1 MVTPLP
7 EWSAYLILTAIGG
20 LTIGLMVLVR
30 RIRGRS
36 RDVSVWP
43 RGRSARRLPPH

>member
-7 EWSAYLILTAIGG
+7 EWSAYLILTVIGG
-20 LTIGLMVLVR
+20 LSMGLVMLVR
-30 RIRGRS
+30 RVRGRS

-43 RGRSARRLPPH
+43 RGRSARRQPPY